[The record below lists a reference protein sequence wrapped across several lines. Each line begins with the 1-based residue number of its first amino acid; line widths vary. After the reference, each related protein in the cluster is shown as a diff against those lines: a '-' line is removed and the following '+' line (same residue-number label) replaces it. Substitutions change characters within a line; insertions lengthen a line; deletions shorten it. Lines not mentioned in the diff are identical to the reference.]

1 MKSLV
6 DVGGGTGTVAKAIG
20 NAFPK
25 INCIVFDLPHVIEGC
40 EGSKNLS
47 YVGGDMFKSIP
58 SADAILLKWI
68 LHNWSDEE
76 CIKILK
82 KCKEAIPKRENG
94 GKLIIIDMVLM
105 DSQKGDDKSYETQLF
120 YDMLMMVDAS
130 GKQRIEQEWT
140 KLFLDA
146 GFTDYEI
153 IPILGLRSV
162 IEVFSIK
169 QNTYHLNLLA

>member
-94 GKLIIIDMVLM
+94 GTLIIIDMVLM

-130 GKQRIEQEWT
+130 GKQRIEQEWA

-162 IEVFSIK
+162 IEV
-169 QNTYHLNLLA
+169 YP